1 MHKQWQG
8 LNKSLGYGGLNA
20 DSGRLNTDSGKHE
33 KVFTRNQNRCSGVTR
48 INVHG
53 LPEWVFRGGQNMQ
66 HDKIALHDAVMS
78 GLAVMHLKYPSL
90 LAFDQDCVK

>member
-66 HDKIALHDAVMS
+66 KA
-78 GLAVMHLKYPSL
+78 KNTEN
-90 LAFDQDCVK
+90 Q

>member
-66 HDKIALHDAVMS
+66 VDLSKTRKAVYDS
-78 GLAVMHLKYPSL
+78 PAGWHLSLFRVSIYQSLATI
-90 LAFDQDCVK
+90 